1 MWIFLL
7 LYIYSFN
14 PRLSIFCP
22 SSTGTL
28 YSVCRSIFIIVTITT
43 NTGSKILKARTDALV
58 IATVVSSILV
68 LLGLALFFGVMPQG
82 KAESFYGNNDI
93 REHLDKQWDMPDTI
107 SDGQELVF
115 AGCAVEKSELWRC
128 KYITVRNVRYMPKEK
143 AVAFLLSHFDRW
155 KQRPKFFVP
164 YDTKFIMHAM
174 RYVEDR
180 YPRHFLSNGQADAEE
195 NHNRN
200 RGFNAVAPVE
210 EAGARPSAVD
220 EKKGNIVDNFEG
232 VVQELRE
239 EMEVSRRSE
248 LRQRRQRRAS
258 QALLTDLSSES
269 GLKAPNELGNGY
281 RNYTELGKGYSK
293 EASRMVQKG
302 CVDLDE
308 LQALVENV
316 AGVNYIG
323 VAQRPRDL
331 ELLLLVARVLVKGE
345 YRVDSIL
352 FSAVVSSPCIFFLLS
367 CLRLTQNLSVLLPP
381 PLLPLLLSPFQTGSK
396 HPQAQ
401 KGVSGSNPSRV
412 GRARPLVL

>member
-1 MWIFLL
+1 M
-7 LYIYSFN
+7 YSFN
-14 PRLSIFCP
+14 PRLSIFCT

-28 YSVCRSIFIIVTITT
+28 YSFCRSIFIIATITT
-43 NTGSKILKARTDALV
+43 NTGSKILKARTDALM

-68 LLGLALFFGVMPQG
+68 FLGLALFFGVMPQG

-93 REHLDKQWDMPDTI
+93 REYYDKQWDMPDTI

-115 AGCAVEKSELWRC
+115 AGCPVEKSELWRC
-128 KYITVRNVRYMPKEK
+128 KYITYRNLRYMPKKK

-164 YDTKFIMHAM
+164 YDTKFIMHAR
-174 RYVEDR
+174 RYVED

-220 EKKGNIVDNFEG
+220 EKKGNIVDNLEA
-232 VVQELRE
+232 VVRELRE
-239 EMEVSRRSE
+239 EMEASRRSE
-248 LRQRRQRRAS
+248 LRQLMQRRAS

-281 RNYTELGKGYSK
+281 RNYNELGNGYS
-293 EASRMVQKG
+293 EEVSRMVQKG
-302 CVDLDE
+302 CVDLGE
-308 LQALVENV
+308 LQAMVENA
-316 AGVNYIG
+316 AGVNHIG

-331 ELLLLVARVLVKGE
+331 ELLLLVARVLGKGE

-381 PLLPLLLSPFQTGSK
+381 PLLPLLLPPFQTGSK
-396 HPQAQ
+396 HSQAQ
-401 KGVSGSNPSRV
+401 KGVGGSNPPRV